1 MPKPK
6 IPNQRKANLE
16 HKKRIEQYALLIQ
29 QVYDNMAKEAA
40 FQAVLAGASAD
51 TNFSFSDYPLTREAI
66 KRLQSQLMIEVSG
79 IIMRGTSEEWKQSNL
94 VQDLVA
100 KKVLAAYTGTS
111 RNGDEYPRYFET
123 NPDSLKA
130 FQDRK
135 DRGMNLST
143 RVWSLSEQYK
153 SELEEAITAA
163 IAPGTSAMSLAAQV
177 KQYLKYPDKRFR
189 RIKEKLADGTI
200 KWHLSKNAKA
210 FHPEKGVYRSSAR
223 NAQRLAR
230 TEINMSYRTAEQIRW
245 KQFDFVVGYEVKTTQ
260 NGHHVEDICDI
271 LAGKYPK
278 SFKFTGWHP
287 QCMCYCIPI
296 LKTEDEFWADD
307 DVKSVNEVT
316 DVPHGFKKWIKD
328 NEDRINAAEKRGKL
342 PYFIRDNKNDVENIL
357 HPNIRMVANNVL
369 KIAQSWSEVD
379 YSRLEK
385 LISDNNISEL
395 DKESRKVALAIKAM
409 RDEEKALSDLIP
421 DVHVWHDQFSISEL
435 KEAYK
440 SIVGTLDYWKAKG
453 MNLTSDSNLQ
463 ILKSELEKKIKFVEN
478 PEAYKYGAVRKP
490 FWEVL
495 QNSYIKY
502 LDKVN
507 ERIWWIDTKSLVD
520 GYITKLNTVNSK
532 LANKLQ
538 KDFNVAFY
546 KLNKKGAETY
556 VYNLSKWD
564 KIIDLEKNLS
574 AAGSTDLS
582 FLQDYIK
589 NGKLNKAWSEYNNLK
604 SKVGNI
610 YNSLY
615 DGGSPFTTAELTK
628 IKDYENQIIQSMIK
642 YGYID
647 SDINEEYHNFIL
659 QISEKYY
666 AKQRSIYS
674 LSEQNALKKAASDY
688 LARPSVNPNW
698 IWGTDVGGVYGGKAS
713 KRIAYKKKLRSDITE
728 DELSIVQRFTNG
740 STFSNAYNL
749 RNSSPFWEKKWKEK
763 MASLTQTQAKEME
776 EIIEEWSQGANFT
789 LDRMVRYNGITF
801 RGLDSGGGP
810 ELRAQLTKAFN
821 NGSSWVNEASC
832 STSMKYSVARS
843 FDDDLIMVIHNK
855 TGAYIHEISDYSS
868 EYEIMTLRGTK
879 YRVIKP
885 PTQVGS
891 RWIAELEEI

>member
-16 HKKRIEQYALLIQ
+16 HKKRIEQYTLLIQ

-143 RVWSLSEQYK
+143 RVWSLSEQYR

-316 DVPHGFKKWIKD
+316 DLPHGFKKWIRD
-328 NEDRINAAEKRGKL
+328 NEDRIKAAENRGML
-342 PYFIRDNKNDVENIL
+342 PYFIRDNRDDVENIL
-357 HPNIRMVANNVL
+357 HPELRKKTALQIAAERHATRTNDDINSIRTDWSNRKINILSEAINNKL
-369 KIAQSWSEVD
+369 LPTECTDKIAEMNNDISTCDFDEFNRKFKVLNITAIRHESRDQLYDVARIKTMWSRRKLENYKD
-379 YSRLEK
+379 AIRNGFLPKSFFDKIKEMEMDILFFEYDNFNRKASIIDSIILRHSARRPDDIKLIKEKWNLRRKHLLSNKETTDKNIEKLKAIRNELEK
-385 LISDNNISEL
+385 NKI
-395 DKESRKVALAIKAM
+395 
-409 RDEEKALSDLIP
+409 
-421 DVHVWHDQFSISEL
+421 
-435 KEAYK
+435 K
-440 SIVGTLDYWKAKG
+440 SIDDINRI
-453 MNLTSDSNLQ
+453 M
-463 ILKSELEKKIKFVEN
+463 LEFYNQYPEEFNFKKIKFSKFNKPIQNGSFTMGYSIHDKEIAFNTNAGWGTFSPLELLIKAFDNFRTGRKLTLDQLRQTDTMVHELLHQKAGKYVSLKGHYKGDYKRTAMEAMNELAARTKTEQFIRKMGGNTTGVEKLI
-478 PEAYKYGAVRKP
+478 KYG
-490 FWEVL
+490 
-495 QNSYIKY
+495 
-502 LDKVN
+502 
-507 ERIWWIDTKSLVD
+507 D
-520 GYITKLNTVNSK
+520 GYKSWTSR
-532 LANKLQ
+532 
-538 KDFNVAFY
+538 
-546 KLNKKGAETY
+546 
-556 VYNLSKWD
+556 
-564 KIIDLEKNLS
+564 IIDFAKKANL
-574 AAGSTDLS
+574 D
-582 FLQDYIK
+582 I
-589 NGKLNKAWSEYNNLK
+589 N
-604 SKVGNI
+604 KVGNDFSTI
-610 YNSLY
+610 LTTKSYDTMDSELY
-615 DGGSPFTTAELTK
+615 MFFKNNVPKNKF
-628 IKDYENQIIQSMIK
+628 NQDMNEILNAFEGHK
-642 YGYID
+642 NK
-647 SDINEEYHNFIL
+647 SD
-659 QISEKYY
+659 
-666 AKQRSIYS
+666 
-674 LSEQNALKKAASDY
+674 
-688 LARPSVNPNW
+688 
-698 IWGTDVGGVYGGKAS
+698 
-713 KRIAYKKKLRSDITE
+713 
-728 DELSIVQRFTNG
+728 
-740 STFSNAYNL
+740 
-749 RNSSPFWEKKWKEK
+749 WEK
-763 MASLTQTQAKEME
+763 
-776 EIIEEWSQGANFT
+776 
-789 LDRMVRYNGITF
+789 
-801 RGLDSGGGP
+801 
-810 ELRAQLTKAFN
+810 
-821 NGSSWVNEASC
+821 
-832 STSMKYSVARS
+832 
-843 FDDDLIMVIHNK
+843 LIKIWF
-855 TGAYIHEISDYSS
+855 S
-868 EYEIMTLRGTK
+868 
-879 YRVIKP
+879 
-885 PTQVGS
+885 
-891 RWIAELEEI
+891 